1 MPRLVPFKN
10 MHLFQIETDF
20 EFSDANRTQIV
31 HHEECLTAFSLLDDN
46 TVMACGGVYRLW
58 EGVGE
63 VWMVL
68 SKDARKMPITVSRCT
83 LAAFETIMEN
93 NDLWRVQ
100 ASVHANDEKAYRFAD
115 WCGFEEEGLMR
126 MFGPDKSDYYR
137 FARVV

>member
-1 MPRLVPFKN
+1 
-10 MHLFQIETDF
+10 
-20 EFSDANRTQIV
+20 
-31 HHEECLTAFSLLDDN
+31 
-46 TVMACGGVYRLW
+46 
-58 EGVGE
+58 
-63 VWMVL
+63 
-68 SKDARKMPITVSRCT
+68 
-83 LAAFETIMEN
+83 MEN